1 MVLWPGKTFI
11 SGKAAPP
18 SVQSA
23 LLDGAL
29 PRPIQILAG
38 TLHDDDDDD
47 NDDDDDD
54 AVTRSRN

>member
-23 LLDGAL
+23 LLDGPL

-38 TLHDDDDDD
+38 TLGEPFQLHP
-47 NDDDDDD
+47 
-54 AVTRSRN
+54 TGL